1 MSKKKPITLNKATIE
16 KIKKEACAE
25 AFDKATLLFF
35 TAAKDTLKLNDEK
48 LVKLAETTSKYA
60 EYIDDNIVS
69 LKETQEIL
77 EKNTELRFI
86 GW

>member
-1 MSKKKPITLNKATIE
+1 MKKKPIILNKATIE

-35 TAAKDTLKLNDEK
+35 TAAKDSLKLSDEK
-48 LVKLAETTSKYA
+48 LVKLAETTSRYA
-60 EYIDDNIVS
+60 EYVDDNLVS
-69 LKETQEIL
+69 LKQTQEIL
-77 EKNTELRFI
+77 EKNTGLKFI